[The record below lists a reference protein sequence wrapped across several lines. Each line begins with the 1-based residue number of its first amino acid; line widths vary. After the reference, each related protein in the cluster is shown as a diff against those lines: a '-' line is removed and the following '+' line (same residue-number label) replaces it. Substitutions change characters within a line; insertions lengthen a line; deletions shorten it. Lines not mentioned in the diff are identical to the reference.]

1 MLDRQDT
8 GDHLYSS
15 RETKN
20 DLPTDGTEN
29 NTQDADQPYT
39 TDQDVDTDLPRRG
52 SNMQKWKTHQRKRG
66 TSVLR
71 ARRSSDTIIR
81 YSLEQNDDIQNEDD
95 ESGEGDEGEEGEEE
109 MNSVSSWKPKNQK
122 KESIGIIRSQDSTS
136 NTSTP
141 RRSRS
146 NSDYFGKRNS
156 SIDNA
161 LKSTLLVLSKGK
173 FEIIVQIIFHLFNSF
188 FICLLLKSQLSKTK
202 PKIKISLTLF

>member
-1 MLDRQDT
+1 
-8 GDHLYSS
+8 SS

-95 ESGEGDEGEEGEEE
+95 ESGEGEEEEEGEEE

-122 KESIGIIRSQDSTS
+122 KESIGIIRSRDSTS

-173 FEIIVQIIFHLFNSF
+173 FEIIVQ
-188 FICLLLKSQLSKTK
+188 
-202 PKIKISLTLF
+202 